1 MLRVSFGLVKSIV
14 KDDVKMCQAATKFK
28 PHLMSEEQNENC
40 VNPFQDLQDLVP
52 CEFFL
57 FPKLKVVV
65 NVWRYNDIITIQGEL
80 LDGLILLHNA
90 SGSGV
95 VA

>member
-1 MLRVSFGLVKSIV
+1 
-14 KDDVKMCQAATKFK
+14 
-28 PHLMSEEQNENC
+28 MSEEQKENC
-40 VNPFQDLQDLVP
+40 VNMFQDLQDLVP

-65 NVWRYNDIITIQGEL
+65 NVWRYDNTTRFKENHGM
-80 LDGLILLHNA
+80 GLANCSLLHNA
-90 SGSGV
+90 SDSGI